1 MNKFVD
7 TLKSIIENFAKQ
19 TTLNVLAFTGSFIT
33 SVIYITMHSMTALY
47 ADIGFIVFLITNL
60 SVKYIPILHEKYI
73 DKKHMKLIIT
83 QKGQE
88 KILSGLDE
96 YELQIISELYYVYP
110 DTLPFDVASAS
121 IMQLSENGMII
132 KAPYMTPTD
141 MLSNNGKMNWN
152 YTLQPFMKK
161 ALDNNPKFLKKK
173 RKRQ

>member
-1 MNKFVD
+1 M
-7 TLKSIIENFAKQ
+7 TSIYGPKQ
-19 TTLNVLAFTGSFIT
+19 CSVSNVEYSELANITVKITYMEEKESTGWRG
-33 SVIYITMHSMTALY
+33 VRRR
-47 ADIGFIVFLITNL
+47 
-60 SVKYIPILHEKYI
+60 
-73 DKKHMKLIIT
+73 
-83 QKGQE
+83 QR
-88 KILSGLDE
+88 LDE